1 MQITFNFS
9 FFEIFGILC
18 LTFICSMLVA
28 FIGYKITCWY
38 ENKKYQKKQAQEF
51 ADFANHLADKSDWE
65 LKTALKF
72 YQKHPKYGKPE
83 YPKLIE
89 AEMQSRK
96 QTDEAIF
103 QAQLQNASDVALTA
117 MLKIQTFSGD
127 YKRKRMIEAELQKR
141 EQQKSVI

>member
-1 MQITFNFS
+1 MTFNFS

-18 LTFICSMLVA
+18 LAFICSMLVA

-38 ENKKYQKKQAQEF
+38 ENRKSLKKQAQEL
-51 ADFANHLADKSDWE
+51 ADFVNHLEEKNNWE
-65 LKTALKF
+65 LETALKF

>member
-1 MQITFNFS
+1 MTFNFS

-18 LTFICSMLVA
+18 LTLICSMLVV

-38 ENKKYQKKQAQEF
+38 ENRKSLKKQAKEL
-51 ADFANHLADKSDWE
+51 ADFVNHLEEKNNWE
-65 LKTALKF
+65 LETALKF
-72 YQKHPKYGKPE
+72 YQKNPKYGKPE

-89 AEMQSRK
+89 AEIQSRK

-103 QAQLQNASDVALTA
+103 QAQLQNASDVALAA

>member
-1 MQITFNFS
+1 MQITFS

-18 LTFICSMLVA
+18 LAFICSSILV

-38 ENKKYQKKQAQEF
+38 ENRKSLKKQAQEL

>member
-1 MQITFNFS
+1 M
-9 FFEIFGILC
+9 
-18 LTFICSMLVA
+18 TFICSMLVA

-38 ENKKYQKKQAQEF
+38 ENKKYQKKQAQEL
-51 ADFANHLADKSDWE
+51 ADFTSNLANKNDWE
-65 LKTALKF
+65 LETALKF

-83 YPKLIE
+83 YTKLIK

-96 QTDEAIF
+96 QTDEATF

-117 MLKIQTFSGD
+117 MLKIQIFSGD

>member
-1 MQITFNFS
+1 MLITFN

-18 LTFICSMLVA
+18 LALICSSILA

>member
-1 MQITFNFS
+1 
-9 FFEIFGILC
+9 
-18 LTFICSMLVA
+18 MLVA

-38 ENKKYQKKQAQEF
+38 ENKKYQKKQAQEL
-51 ADFANHLADKSDWE
+51 ADFTSNLANKNDWE
-65 LKTALKF
+65 LETALKF

-83 YPKLIE
+83 YTKLIK

-103 QAQLQNASDVALTA
+103 QAQLQNASDVALAA

>member
-1 MQITFNFS
+1 MQITFS

-18 LTFICSMLVA
+18 LAFIYSMFVA

-38 ENKKYQKKQAQEF
+38 ENKKYQKKQAQEL
-51 ADFANHLADKSDWE
+51 ADFVNHLEKKKNWE
-65 LKTALKF
+65 LETALKF
-72 YQKHPKYGKPE
+72 YQKNPKYGKPE

-89 AEMQSRK
+89 AEIQRRK

>member
-38 ENKKYQKKQAQEF
+38 ENKKYQKKQAQEL
-51 ADFANHLADKSDWE
+51 ADFTSNLANKNDWE
-65 LKTALKF
+65 LETALKF

-83 YPKLIE
+83 YTKLIK

-117 MLKIQTFSGD
+117 MLKIQTYSGNS
-127 YKRKRMIEAELQKR
+127 KHKHMIEAEIEKR
-141 EQQKSVI
+141 KRQKSVI

>member
-1 MQITFNFS
+1 
-9 FFEIFGILC
+9 
-18 LTFICSMLVA
+18 MLVA

-38 ENKKYQKKQAQEF
+38 ENKKYQKKQAQEL
-51 ADFANHLADKSDWE
+51 ADFTSNLANKNDWE
-65 LKTALKF
+65 LETALKF

-89 AEMQSRK
+89 AEIQSRK

-103 QAQLQNASDVALTA
+103 QAQLQNASDVALAA

-141 EQQKSVI
+141 EQQKNVI

>member
-38 ENKKYQKKQAQEF
+38 ENKKYQNKQAQEL
-51 ADFANHLADKSDWE
+51 ADFTSNLANKNDWE
-65 LKTALKF
+65 LETALKF

-83 YPKLIE
+83 YPKLIK
-89 AEMQSRK
+89 AEIQSRK

-103 QAQLQNASDVALTA
+103 QAQLQNASDVALAA
-117 MLKIQTFSGD
+117 MLKIQIFSGD

>member
-38 ENKKYQKKQAQEF
+38 ENKKYQKKQAQEL
-51 ADFANHLADKSDWE
+51 ADFTSNLANKNDWE
-65 LKTALKF
+65 LETALKF

-89 AEMQSRK
+89 AEIQSRK

-103 QAQLQNASDVALTA
+103 QAQLQNASDVALAA

-141 EQQKSVI
+141 EQQKNVI

>member
-1 MQITFNFS
+1 M
-9 FFEIFGILC
+9 
-18 LTFICSMLVA
+18 TFICSMLVA

-38 ENKKYQKKQAQEF
+38 ENKKYQKKQAQEL
-51 ADFANHLADKSDWE
+51 ADFTSNLANKNDWE
-65 LKTALKF
+65 LETALKF
-72 YQKHPKYGKPE
+72 YQKHPKYRKPE
-83 YPKLIE
+83 YTKLIK
-89 AEMQSRK
+89 AEIQSRK

-103 QAQLQNASDVALTA
+103 QAQLQNASDVALAA

>member
-1 MQITFNFS
+1 MQITFS

-18 LTFICSMLVA
+18 LAFICSMLVA

-38 ENKKYQKKQAQEF
+38 ENKKYQKKQAQEL
-51 ADFANHLADKSDWE
+51 ADFTSNLANKNDWE
-65 LKTALKF
+65 LETALKF
-72 YQKHPKYGKPE
+72 YQKNPKYGKPE

-103 QAQLQNASDVALTA
+103 QAQLQNASDVALAA

>member
-1 MQITFNFS
+1 MLITFN

-18 LTFICSMLVA
+18 LAFICSSILA

-89 AEMQSRK
+89 AELQSRK

>member
-38 ENKKYQKKQAQEF
+38 ENKKYQKKQAQEL
-51 ADFANHLADKSDWE
+51 ADFTSNLANKNDWE
-65 LKTALKF
+65 LETALKF
-72 YQKHPKYGKPE
+72 YQKHPKYRKPE
-83 YPKLIE
+83 YTKLIK
-89 AEMQSRK
+89 AEIQSRK

-103 QAQLQNASDVALTA
+103 QAQLQNASDVALAA